1 MPWLSETSAMVD
13 GKFLASHPTAFAV
26 TKLHTWMGAVLAVRN
41 SATGAAVMEVET
53 VEVGYRNL
61 RALVL
66 LDAASRRPLLTVEE
80 VGTNRRRW
88 QAIRGGGASRG
99 NRVFVAID
107 RTGFFETGVLVD
119 VFLEG
124 NSTAH
129 PDYVV
134 HGSYFKGAMTV
145 SRGGGGGED
154 VAQIGKEDGSKSSVL
169 SGEHTYHVNID
180 PDVDQALVL
189 ALTVIVDQRHNYDFE
204 SSSCSCNHSSHH
216 ASRSTGSRSH
226 H

>member
-1 MPWLSETSAMVD
+1 MVD

-66 LDAASRRPLLTVEE
+66 LDAASRRPLLT
-80 VGTNRRRW
+80 
-88 QAIRGGGASRG
+88 
-99 NRVFVAID
+99 
-107 RTGFFETGVLVD
+107 
-119 VFLEG
+119 G

>member
-1 MPWLSETSAMVD
+1 MVD

-26 TKLHTWMGAVLAVRN
+26 TKLYTWMGAVLAVRN
-41 SATGAAVMEVET
+41 SGTGAAVMEVET
-53 VEVGYRNL
+53 VEVGYHNL

-88 QAIRGGGASRG
+88 QAIRGGGASRS
-99 NRVFVAID
+99 NRLFVAIH

-124 NSTAH
+124 NSTVH
-129 PDYVV
+129 PDYIV

-145 SRGGGGGED
+145 SRGGGGED
-154 VAQIGKEDGSKSSVL
+154 VAQIGKEAGSKSSVL
-169 SGEHTYHVNID
+169 TGEDTYHVNIG

-189 ALTVIVDQRHNYDFE
+189 ALTVIVDQRHNYDVE

-216 ASRSTGSRSH
+216 RSRSTANGNH